1 MPDACMRVRGTPGAA
16 WHVSVSHVMLT
27 MLDIPV
33 MLTLIRHIIT
43 RNKHIIYTFSIHIIN
58 ITHINI
64 NNIIHNIIKHIRAGR
79 SVSMRTRFGA
89 DLMADSSTDIMHA
102 HIMDVNRHARQT
114 SANGPTG
121 RRRRGGHGAT
131 HVQLQLAPF
140 IQRRRYL
147 RRSAQGPHTAMPG
160 LAVVA

>member
-102 HIMDVNRHARQT
+102 RIMAINRRDRRTHG
-114 SANGPTG
+114 NGSTG
-121 RRRRGGHGAT
+121 RHGRGSPGAT
-131 HVQLQLAPF
+131 HVRF
-140 IQRRRYL
+140 
-147 RRSAQGPHTAMPG
+147 
-160 LAVVA
+160 